1 MYSCHADIEV
11 REETVV
17 SLLSD
22 ESDNEGNKKKSEP
35 SCKQG
40 KRTPMKALKRPA
52 SNKPKQV
59 AKQKKTGAEKEKT
72 CSEKEKEGDKK
83 EMREVPSNPKKNY
96 LKNYYKKTGFAS
108 LRNNFSH
115 GSQLFQFGKGY
126 TKETLYEILDA
137 CIECLNDGT
146 ISEEDAQKFC
156 VDKLPQD
163 VE

>member
-1 MYSCHADIEV
+1 
-11 REETVV
+11 
-17 SLLSD
+17 
-22 ESDNEGNKKKSEP
+22 
-35 SCKQG
+35 
-40 KRTPMKALKRPA
+40 
-52 SNKPKQV
+52 
-59 AKQKKTGAEKEKT
+59 
-72 CSEKEKEGDKK
+72 
-83 EMREVPSNPKKNY
+83 MREVPSNPKKRY
-96 LKNYYKKTGFAS
+96 LKNYYKKTGFAA

-163 VE
+163 AQDVE

>member
-1 MYSCHADIEV
+1 MQTLRYARKLLCHSSV
-11 REETVV
+11 TN
-17 SLLSD
+17 LTMK
-22 ESDNEGNKKKSEP
+22 GTKKSEP

-96 LKNYYKKTGFAS
+96 LKNYYKK
-108 LRNNFSH
+108 
-115 GSQLFQFGKGY
+115 Q
-126 TKETLYEILDA
+126 
-137 CIECLNDGT
+137 
-146 ISEEDAQKFC
+146 
-156 VDKLPQD
+156 VLPH
-163 VE
+163 

>member
-1 MYSCHADIEV
+1 
-11 REETVV
+11 
-17 SLLSD
+17 
-22 ESDNEGNKKKSEP
+22 
-35 SCKQG
+35 
-40 KRTPMKALKRPA
+40 
-52 SNKPKQV
+52 
-59 AKQKKTGAEKEKT
+59 
-72 CSEKEKEGDKK
+72 
-83 EMREVPSNPKKNY
+83 MREVPSNPKKRY
-96 LKNYYKKTGFAS
+96 LKNYYKKKTGFAA

-163 VE
+163 AQDVE